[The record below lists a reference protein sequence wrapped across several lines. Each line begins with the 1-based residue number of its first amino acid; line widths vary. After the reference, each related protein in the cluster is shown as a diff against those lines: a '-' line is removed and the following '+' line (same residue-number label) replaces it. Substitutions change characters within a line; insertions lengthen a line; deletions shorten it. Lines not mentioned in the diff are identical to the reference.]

1 MSVSSAAETPT
12 PTTTDLL
19 RGLAPWLVAV
29 AALAA
34 LAVVLL
40 TAPPGRG
47 AAAPAS
53 AAALPEHPRASA
65 VASVFEGLT
74 PYAVQR
80 DMGASGGKAADCSI
94 YSDGDLDSGARV
106 TWAVTLCVVHRTG
119 LAG

>member
-1 MSVSSAAETPT
+1 MGSCCGGRANVTACKCGGSTLPANAGVKTSTP
-12 PTTTDLL
+12 
-19 RGLAPWLVAV
+19 
-29 AALAA
+29 
-34 LAVVLL
+34 
-40 TAPPGRG
+40 
-47 AAAPAS
+47 S
-53 AAALPEHPRASA
+53 ASA